1 MSVALDHV
9 TRVVDG
15 VPTIGD
21 VSLTLE
27 RGALSVLLGPTLSGK
42 ASTMRLLA
50 GLDKPTQGRVL
61 VDRNDV
67 TGLDVRKRFGGDGLS
82 AVHQLSL
89 AHGCREGRR
98 PRWKRGCARRR
109 NC

>member
-1 MSVALDHV
+1 
-9 TRVVDG
+9 
-15 VPTIGD
+15 
-21 VSLTLE
+21 
-27 RGALSVLLGPTLSGK
+27 
-42 ASTMRLLA
+42 
-50 GLDKPTQGRVL
+50 VL
-61 VDRNDV
+61 VDGNDV
-67 TGLDVRKRFGGDGLS
+67 TGLDVRKRFGGHGLS